1 MARLER
7 IQQRLE
13 EWAIW
18 KTRDEAGARGY
29 ASSSVLCS
37 VTTVWSRGSYNGQLV
52 PVFEERSAETDKA
65 VEFLRMHKSHLY
77 ETLRCIYLLELGV
90 PMTAKRMGRAVS
102 TIKAQLE
109 QADHQIDAWLQEQ
122 AAEAEKRRVMAEA
135 KRRGSFTT

>member
-7 IQQRLE
+7 IRQRLE

-29 ASSSVLCS
+29 ATSSVLCS
-37 VTTVWSRGSYNGQLV
+37 VTTVWSRGSYNGQLI
-52 PVFEERSAETDKA
+52 PVFEERSAETDLA
-65 VEFLRMHKSHLY
+65 VESLKLSRSHLY

-90 PMTAKRMGRAVS
+90 PMTAQRMGRAKS
-102 TIKAQLE
+102 TINAQLE
-109 QADHQIDAWLQEQ
+109 QADHAIDQWLQER
-122 AAEAEKRRVMAEA
+122 ATEAEKRRATAEA